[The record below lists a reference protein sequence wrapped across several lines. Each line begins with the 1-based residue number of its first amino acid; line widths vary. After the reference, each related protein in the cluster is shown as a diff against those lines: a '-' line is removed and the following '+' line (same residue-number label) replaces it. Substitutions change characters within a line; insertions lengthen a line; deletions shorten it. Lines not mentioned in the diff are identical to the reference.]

1 MSENTGKR
9 YAANRRKKKPP
20 YDGRGMM
27 RYAARLVDAADF
39 GEVYNVLDEEWM
51 GYEVAPRDVADKARK
66 LADRLHANGK
76 NVATD
81 NEKAAL
87 KAMLGELREV
97 YHDA

>member
-1 MSENTGKR
+1 MSEKTGKR
-9 YAANRRKKKPP
+9 NVGNRRKKKPP

-27 RYAARLVDAADF
+27 RYAVRLVDAADF
-39 GEVYNVLDEEWM
+39 GEVYNVLDERWM
-51 GYEVAPRDVADKARK
+51 GYEVAPRDVADKARE

-81 NEKAAL
+81 DEKTAL